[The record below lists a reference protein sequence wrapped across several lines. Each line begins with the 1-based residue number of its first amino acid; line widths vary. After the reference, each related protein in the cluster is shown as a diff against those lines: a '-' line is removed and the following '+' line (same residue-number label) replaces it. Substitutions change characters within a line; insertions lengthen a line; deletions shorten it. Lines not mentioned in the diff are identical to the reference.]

1 MDHRGECGAIAQ
13 PEDPSGRSSKA
24 GEGKTSPAGFVSGW
38 RMQSVHRVPVG
49 KLVVTQVGSSEES
62 RKLEI
67 DLGVTGIWEVA
78 KAIELGASIA
88 AEKSRR

>member
-1 MDHRGECGAIAQ
+1 M
-13 PEDPSGRSSKA
+13 
-24 GEGKTSPAGFVSGW
+24 
-38 RMQSVHRVPVG
+38 
-49 KLVVTQVGSSEES
+49 VTQVGSSEES

-78 KAIELGASIA
+78 KAIELSASIA